1 LWQWV
6 VECHLFDA
14 NGRRRVQTEENH
26 NMRITAAHQPSDFAR
41 AIAEIVAVMPVERA
55 SQVYDFARFLQNQA
69 AREAEDWL
77 DDSEEEMLAEDAHW
91 DQAYRQRRDQFAAL
105 RDTARTEIE
114 AGTTLPMFDDEGEVS
129 L

>member
-1 LWQWV
+1 M
-6 VECHLFDA
+6 
-14 NGRRRVQTEENH
+14 H
-26 NMRITAAHQPSDFAR
+26 NTAARQPSDFAR

-55 SQVYDFARFLQNQA
+55 SQVYDFVRFLQNQT

-77 DDSEEEMLAEDAHW
+77 DDSEEEMLAEDARW

-105 RDTARTEIE
+105 RDTARAEIE
-114 AGTTLPMFDDEGEVS
+114 GGTTLPMFDDEGEVS